1 MLERAFLPHVL
12 LFSQRGERKWAGVWE
27 VERRGGVNSC
37 SEGDLTQARQAES
50 EAVRSLEIRC
60 LEFQMRS
67 VSRWGVL
74 PPGTRSWSGRV
85 EGAVAGSSRDGA
97 FSTEHRG
104 VGKRRGVREVFF
116 LIEV

>member
-1 MLERAFLPHVL
+1 M
-12 LFSQRGERKWAGVWE
+12 
-27 VERRGGVNSC
+27 NSC
-37 SEGDLTQARQAES
+37 SEGDLTQARHAES
-50 EAVRSLEIRC
+50 EAVRSLKIRC
-60 LEFQMRS
+60 REFQMRS

-97 FSTEHRG
+97 FSTEHRA

-116 LIEV
+116 

>member
-60 LEFQMRS
+60 REFQMRS

-85 EGAVAGSSRDGA
+85 EGAVAVQVGMGLFPLSIVGWG
-97 FSTEHRG
+97 RG
-104 VGKRRGVREVFF
+104 E
-116 LIEV
+116 E